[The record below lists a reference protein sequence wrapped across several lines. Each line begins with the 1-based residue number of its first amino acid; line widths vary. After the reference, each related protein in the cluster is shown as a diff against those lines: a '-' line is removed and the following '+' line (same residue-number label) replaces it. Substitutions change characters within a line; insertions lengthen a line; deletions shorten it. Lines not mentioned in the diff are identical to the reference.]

1 MAYVGHD
8 DPQYLYEEYVAAALE
23 AQQAH
28 RDSIE
33 SDDVWLERSHGTLR
47 YWWAASNCANDYRGK
62 LRYGLDGKPR
72 DLSSLDQWK
81 FHVPQG
87 D

>member
-8 DPQYLYEEYVAAALE
+8 DIQYLYAEYVAAALE
-23 AQQAH
+23 ARQAY
-28 RDSIE
+28 REYCDAPWGADIE
-33 SDDVWLERSHGTLR
+33 RAR
-47 YWWAASNCANDYRGK
+47 KYWWAAQSCAYDYRGK

-81 FHVPQG
+81 QRVAQG